1 MRRLGHSAS
10 ALYMDARRGSS
21 ARLPTRQSAL
31 FLGQQKQQQE
41 EQVVVTHLNIS
52 HVHVEND
59 LAATIRSVFAGPSL
73 FILLNFYLNVN
84 EIAAQTPPHLVQ
96 ISDSAVVLNAGERL
110 ALQCAVVKSGNPLS
124 VT

>member
-41 EQVVVTHLNIS
+41 EQVAVTHLNIS
-52 HVHVEND
+52 HIRVEND

-84 EIAAQTPPHLVQ
+84 EIAAQTRR
-96 ISDSAVVLNAGERL
+96 IWCRSATLP
-110 ALQCAVVKSGNPLS
+110 SF
-124 VT
+124 